1 MEQLA
6 RLLDE
11 MGPLSSLNSHSN
23 SFELWRSKMIRTAQC
38 LRIAFTV
45 DVTSRD
51 MALLNEAPDTV
62 SNEARITNE
71 LGSDSASGPGGDRIV
86 G

>member
-1 MEQLA
+1 
-6 RLLDE
+6 
-11 MGPLSSLNSHSN
+11 
-23 SFELWRSKMIRTAQC
+23 MIRTAQR

-45 DVTSRD
+45 DVISRD

-62 SNEARITNE
+62 SDEARITNE
-71 LGSDSASGPGGDRIV
+71 LGSDNASGPGGDRIV